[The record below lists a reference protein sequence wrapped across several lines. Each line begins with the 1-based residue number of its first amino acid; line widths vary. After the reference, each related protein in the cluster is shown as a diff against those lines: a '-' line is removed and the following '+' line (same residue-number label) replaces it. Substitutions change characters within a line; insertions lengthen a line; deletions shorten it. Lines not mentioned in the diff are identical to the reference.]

1 MKIQDYYQRVRMEEA
16 GLDGPDVW
24 ITRLPTKNGGVGGR
38 VMQVPTRIAAKMLVE
53 GIARRASKVEVQFT
67 QEGEARIARRS
78 LMEIPV
84 EHIVPSD
91 LREGE

>member
-1 MKIQDYYQRVRMEEA
+1 
-16 GLDGPDVW
+16 
-24 ITRLPTKNGGVGGR
+24 
-38 VMQVPTRIAAKMLVE
+38 MQVPTRIAAKMLVE
-53 GIARRASKVEVQFT
+53 GIARRASKVEVQFA

-84 EHIVPSD
+84 EYIVPSD